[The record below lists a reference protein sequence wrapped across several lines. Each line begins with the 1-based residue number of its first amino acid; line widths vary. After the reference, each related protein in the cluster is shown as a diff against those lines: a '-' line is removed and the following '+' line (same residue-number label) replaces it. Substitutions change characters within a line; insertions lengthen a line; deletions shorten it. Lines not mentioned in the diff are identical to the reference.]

1 MFQPSEY
8 QDKRAVLNE
17 ILLQQ
22 MVGLVQGLIPAIHNA
37 ATSNRPSEALM
48 GALGQAQQASQTM
61 LQQFGIGMQ
70 ALKNKEAERILGPV
84 QFVEGEKYA
93 DPALVLEYLKAN
105 VGRTYFGTSEKTSAP
120 EGSIGTAG
128 FGKKFKDWLN
138 DLQDFDL
145 VLSKDLKPGF
155 YKDTHSNGV
164 GKDPM
169 PLLVLRRGE
178 ELIVVAYRKYASIDV
193 LNLPYV
199 PEDFRWDS
207 HSKFA
212 LRGEMYSYRGDLTVA
227 ELETLLAEALATQ
240 GITTVHQP
248 VLAEVTNGLSQVVES
263 DEAVMDS
270 TSIAAGDDIG
280 AYAENVKPSEFAELE
295 AEADPAVKKA
305 IYNRLSRQYN
315 EAFVAN
321 PNEDTYNARLRLSAT
336 YYGPGDAFAWSS
348 MDDAEK
354 TAAVERVKAL
364 LAGEQ

>member
-227 ELETLLAEALATQ
+227 ELETLFGEALATQ

-248 VLAEVTNGLSQVVES
+248 VLAEVTNGLLQVVDTEVTPA
-263 DEAVMDS
+263 DVANDQ
-270 TSIAAGDDIG
+270 
-280 AYAENVKPSEFAELE
+280 KPSEFAELE

-321 PNEDTYNARLRLSAT
+321 PNEDTYNARLRLSAA

-348 MDDAEK
+348 MDEAEK